1 MVEAEAIVN
10 CRPLAVNTI
19 NSSLYPEPL
28 TPNHLL
34 TMKSKVVMPPPGHFQ
49 RTDLYLNKRWRRV
62 QYLANEF
69 WNRWKKEF
77 VHSLQPRQKWIAVR
91 RNLQVNN
98 IVIVTDENLPR
109 NRWKLARIQE
119 AFPSDDGLVRKVK
132 MAIATE
138 SLDDSGR
145 HTKPIVYLE
154 RPVQK
159 LILLLPSDRVADQGI
174 PTEKPQR

>member
-1 MVEAEAIVN
+1 
-10 CRPLAVNTI
+10 
-19 NSSLYPEPL
+19 
-28 TPNHLL
+28 
-34 TMKSKVVMPPPGHFQ
+34 MKSKVVMPPPGHFQ

-77 VHSLQPRQKWIAVR
+77 VQSLQPRQKWIAVR
-91 RNLQVNN
+91 RNLQVND
-98 IVIVTDENLPR
+98 IVIVMDENLPR
-109 NRWKLARIQE
+109 NRWKLARVQE

-145 HTKPIVYLE
+145 PTKPIVYLE

-159 LILLLPSDRVADQGI
+159 LILLLPSDRVGDQGI
-174 PTEKPQR
+174 PTEEPQR